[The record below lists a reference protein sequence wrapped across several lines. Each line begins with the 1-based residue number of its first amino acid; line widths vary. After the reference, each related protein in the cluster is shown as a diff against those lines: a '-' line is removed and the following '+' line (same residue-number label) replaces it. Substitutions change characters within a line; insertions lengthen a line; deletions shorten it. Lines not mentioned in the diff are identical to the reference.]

1 MADRIRINTDRLG
14 TDAGRIQGY
23 IGNITKAMS
32 DMKQSVSAL
41 EHMWEGPGQQEFH
54 KSFWNDMEAVEMAV
68 GNLKELYEYGAN
80 AKTQYEQCDRKVA
93 SMIADIKV

>member
-23 IGNITKAMS
+23 IGNITKEMA

-41 EHMWEGPGQQEFH
+41 ERMWEGPGQDAFH
-54 KSFWNDMEAVEMAV
+54 KSFWDDMTAVEAAV
-68 GNLKELYEYGAN
+68 SSLKELLAYDVN

-93 SMIADIKV
+93 SMIADIRV

>member
-14 TDAGRIQGY
+14 TDAARIQGY
-23 IGNITKAMS
+23 IGNIMKEMS

-41 EHMWEGPGQQEFH
+41 EHMWEGPGQSAFH
-54 KSFWNDMEAVEMAV
+54 KAFWNDMEAVEQAAAS
-68 GNLKELYEYGAN
+68 LKELYEYNTN

-93 SMIADIKV
+93 SMIADMKV